1 MLWNS
6 HMIWRTI
13 VCDEENISEFL
24 YSDDFYFEFLKEGGI
39 EEVNVVTNAK
49 NFESLELSTKGDR

>member
-1 MLWNS
+1 
-6 HMIWRTI
+6 MIWRTI